1 MRAPGF
7 FPLASAVS
15 AAMILTATVLL
26 VSAAEGTTV
35 ALWHMDETSGDS
47 VADAMGVHDGAA
59 SDAPIVAG
67 PNLPGL
73 AGAANRARQFDGSQT
88 PPVSYIEVPDHAD
101 WDLGSQFTLEAW
113 AYPTEFLGASIVRH
127 FDATDDNRS
136 WWFGLYDQPE
146 VHAAIS
152 IGVDGNGSELDKFG
166 IVSPEDSVVL
176 NQWQWFTAT
185 FDSGLLRLYIDGN
198 PVAAGTVPVT
208 SVFAAD
214 APVWIGASRANPGQP
229 ITNSFP
235 GLLDEV
241 RILDLALSQEE
252 VLDRY
257 QSFFVP
263 EASTGLLLAF
273 GLVGVALRR
282 RLST

>member
-7 FPLASAVS
+7 SPFASAVS
-15 AAMILTATVLL
+15 AAMILNATVLL

-47 VADAMGVHDGAA
+47 VADAMGVHDGTA

-88 PPVSYIEVPDHAD
+88 PPVSYIEVPDHPD
-101 WDLGSQFTLEAW
+101 WDLGSQFTLEVW
-113 AYPTEFLGASIVRH
+113 AYPTAFSNASIVRH
-127 FDATDDNRS
+127 FDPTDDNRS
-136 WWFGLYDQPE
+136 WWFGVSNQPE
-146 VHAAIS
+146 APAVLS
-152 IGVDGNGSELDKFG
+152 IGVDGDGSEVDKFG
-166 IVSPEDSVVL
+166 VVSPDGSVVL

-185 FDSGLLRLYIDGN
+185 FDSGLLRLYIGGDL
-198 PVAAGTVPVT
+198 VASETVPVT
-208 SVFAAD
+208 SVFDAE
-214 APVWIGASRANPGQP
+214 APVWIGASRANPNQP

-263 EASTGLLLAF
+263 EASTALLLAS
-273 GLVGVALRR
+273 GLVGLALRR
-282 RLST
+282 RLSG